1 MRIPASCAFL
11 IALSTLGIIFGVQAG
26 CPDGDLYQKLQL
38 TIVPG
43 ASFVASQLGAIW
55 GQCKN
60 SAYHLF
66 SRVLTLT
73 QNIRYHEYR
82 GGKILRSVP
91 SFYAKI
97 ESVIVGVMSALGAGY
112 KQAEPRHA
120 RDGVF

>member
-1 MRIPASCAFL
+1 MSAGESLNLKVGTSSNEPS
-11 IALSTLGIIFGVQAG
+11 GEGV
-26 CPDGDLYQKLQL
+26 
-38 TIVPG
+38 
-43 ASFVASQLGAIW
+43 GAIW